1 MRLEILKYLSDSN
14 EFKPLNEFIKSI
26 SKGKDIDAI
35 ALTLREMYDTYRL
48 LDRKEN
54 VIELKGDFDY
64 LGKTFIYIDDK
75 VRPKFKTHVIAM
87 GIPAAGHDKVLGDIM
102 VGDLDNC
109 LFEGMI
115 NFRGRKELEDHELNQ
130 SIKMVNDSVRKT
142 NKLTAWVAIL
152 AGVFS
157 LTSLFISL
165 ITIGKSSQVQVEELK
180 ETNKILQT
188 QVKSLQDFLFDLDRK
203 HLIPARKDSLSE

>member
-1 MRLEILKYLSDSN
+1 MRIEILKYLSDTH
-14 EFKPLNEFIKSI
+14 EFKPLNDLLKSI
-26 SKGKDIDAI
+26 NKNDQ
-35 ALTLREMYDTYRL
+35 LTAVKRTLDEMYIPG
-48 LDRKEN
+48 LDSN
-54 VIELKGDFDY
+54 VIELKGDYQFLGQRFAD
-64 LGKTFIYIDDK
+64 LPGIGKTFSYTLASDNPPPDIKDL
-75 VRPKFKTHVIAM
+75 VI
-87 GIPAAGHDKVLGDIM
+87 GI
-102 VGDLDNC
+102 GDLDNC
-109 LFEGMI
+109 QI
-115 NFRGRKELEDHELNQ
+115 TGRITYKGRIELENYELNQ
-130 SIKMVNDSVRKT
+130 SIKTVNDSVRKT